1 MQRELGP
8 GLRAYTAARDL
19 LAGERAH
26 GLGWLSTELAALA
39 AESAD
44 LLKRSA
50 DASSELRTAVGDAQ
64 RELNTL
70 QSRIA
75 AEALAVGQLRTAA
88 KEAAAAADPWGPQL
102 TALRTALR
110 EDVEGFKATV
120 RELKGALLS
129 RRNFPEPA
137 ALRAPSAAA
146 AVGIGGWSTDSQS
159 DDDGGAAAAAAHYA

>member
-8 GLRAYTAARDL
+8 GLREYTAARDL

-39 AESAD
+39 AESTD

-50 DASSELRTAVGDAQ
+50 DASSELRTVVREAQ

-75 AEALAVGQLRTAA
+75 AETLAVGQLRTAA

-102 TALRTALR
+102 SALRTALR
-110 EDVEGFKATV
+110 EDVDGFKATV

-137 ALRAPSAAA
+137 ALRTSSAAGPI
-146 AVGIGGWSTDSQS
+146 VGGLWTDSQS
-159 DDDGGAAAAAAHYA
+159 DDDGAATAAAHYA

>member
-8 GLRAYTAARDL
+8 GLREYTAARDL

-39 AESAD
+39 AESTD

-50 DASSELRTAVGDAQ
+50 DASSELRTDVGEAQ

-75 AEALAVGQLRTAA
+75 AETLAVGQLRTAA

-102 TALRTALR
+102 SALRTALR
-110 EDVEGFKATV
+110 EDVDGFKATV

-137 ALRAPSAAA
+137 ALRASSAAGPI
-146 AVGIGGWSTDSQS
+146 VGGLWTDSQS
-159 DDDGGAAAAAAHYA
+159 DDDGAATAAAHYA